1 MILLDALELPNLTWT
16 DPFDTQ
22 SVSVVSRRRL
32 NGALT
37 IFTRTLSGGR
47 PITLEAPAD
56 QPLTYAQAAA
66 LAAMA
71 ADQTGT
77 YALSMPLRG
86 MAFSVRFRWEDG
98 NPLDLRPLI
107 DYADPAD
114 DDPVVGA
121 LKLITF

>member
-1 MILLDALELPNLTWT
+1 MILLDALELPDLTWT

-22 SVSVVSRRRL
+22 AVSVVARRRL

-37 IFTRTLSGGR
+37 IFPRALAGGR

-56 QPLTYAQAAA
+56 QPLTHAQAAA

-71 ADQTGT
+71 ADPTGT
-77 YALSMPLRG
+77 YALSLPLRG
-86 MAFSVRFRWEDG
+86 LSFNVRFRWEDG

-107 DYADPAD
+107 DYADPID
-114 DDPVVGA
+114 DDPVGGT
-121 LKLITF
+121 LKLITL

>member
-1 MILLDALELPNLTWT
+1 MMQLDALILPDLTWT

-22 SVSVVSRRRL
+22 AVAVVSRRRL

-37 IFTRTLSGGR
+37 IFPRALSGGR

-71 ADQTGT
+71 ADPSGT
-77 YALSMPLRG
+77 FALSMPLRG
-86 MAFSVRFRWEDG
+86 LSFSVRFRWEDG
-98 NPLDLRPLI
+98 NPLDLQPLI
-107 DYADPAD
+107 DYSDPAD
-114 DDPVVGA
+114 DDPVVGTIQ
-121 LKLITF
+121 LITL